1 MRVLSAIF
9 TKQLNDALKNPTV
22 TMTFLML
29 PLLAF
34 LMVRFGFMDATDD
47 VPVFAGVAT
56 FAAMGAAI
64 MPITAMTSYIS
75 EDIETRSLRFLVM
88 AGVKPTQ
95 YLLGISSF
103 IILLSFLSML
113 AFGFAGELS
122 GSDLILF
129 LSAAISGILPS
140 TALGALL
147 GIVSK
152 NVQQGMT
159 LGSIFGILLGLV
171 PMFAM
176 VNDTIMNISNYLF
189 SQQVSNIFMYIAMG
203 PPTHFDWS
211 LTHAFVIIGANF
223 LVFAILFFV
232 IYKKRGMN
240 LD

>member
-1 MRVLSAIF
+1 MRVMSAIF
-9 TKQLNDALKNPTV
+9 TKQLNDVLKNPTV
-22 TMTFLML
+22 TMIFVLL
-29 PLLAF
+29 PLMAF
-34 LMVRFGFMDATDD
+34 LMGNFMEPEEGMT
-47 VPVFAGVAT
+47 VFASVAM
-56 FAAMGAAI
+56 FAAMGVAV
-64 MPITAMTSYIS
+64 MPLSAMTSYIS
-75 EDIETRSLRFLVM
+75 EDIETRALRFLVM

-103 IILLSFLSML
+103 ILLISLLSML
-113 AFGFAGELS
+113 AFGLIGELS

-129 LSAAISGILPS
+129 LATSIAGLLPA

-159 LGSIFGILLGLV
+159 LGSVFGIALGMI

-176 VNDTIMNISNYLF
+176 MNENIMNITNFLF

-203 PPTHFDWS
+203 PPPFDWS
-211 LTHAFVIIGANF
+211 LTRAFIIIGVNF
-223 LVFAILFFV
+223 LIFAILFFV
-232 IYKKRGMN
+232 IYKKKGMN

>member
-1 MRVLSAIF
+1 MRVMSAIF
-9 TKQLNDALKNPTV
+9 TKQLNDVLKNPTV
-22 TMTFLML
+22 TMTFLLL

-34 LMVRFGFMDATDD
+34 LMGTFMELDEDASTF
-47 VPVFAGVAT
+47 VFIST
-56 FAAMGAAI
+56 FAAMAVAM
-64 MPITAMTSYIS
+64 MPLTAMASYIS

-113 AFGFAGELS
+113 AFGLIGELS

-129 LSAAISGILPS
+129 LVASIAGLLPA
-140 TALGALL
+140 TTLGALF

-152 NVQQGMT
+152 NIQQGMT
-159 LGSIFGILLGLV
+159 LGSIFGLVLGFI

-176 VNDTIMNISNYLF
+176 MNENIMNVTQFLF
-189 SQQVSNIFMYIAMG
+189 SQQVSNIFTYIAFG

-211 LTHAFVIIGANF
+211 LTRAFVIIGVNF
-223 LVFAILFFV
+223 IVFVFLFFV
-232 IYKKRGMN
+232 VYKKRGVN